1 MLLDQVTDKAVF
13 SQNACKEGERIMKSK
28 NLLLGMQGEN
38 MRVSTNEAIQT
49 LFMLTRMEDE

>member
-1 MLLDQVTDKAVF
+1 VDQVTDKVVF

>member
-1 MLLDQVTDKAVF
+1 MDQVTDKAVF